1 LPFAFRGKKGDL
13 ASFRAVIIFSVP
25 GGLGNGSTT
34 GRMAGGTK
42 LGRDMPRIARCAI
55 DRFAKAIRI
64 NASANGLDVDR
75 MGRSWQDGES
85 SFVVRRSGAGQ
96 PGTGWV
102 GEEECR
108 IMDRWVEITF
118 DCLPLR
124 SVTRLDI
131 PLDASPK
138 FRARCESIKRAMERH
153 GSHNSYY
160 LYNAQCVFHVTNR
173 ADIGA
178 IQFAFEGT
186 VLTDAADQKT
196 LSADLEV
203 QLLRETCDW
212 LTEPI
217 IPWFRQ
223 TVNYALLVEFD
234 RYIAAGDLAKTRER
248 LARLQATSDQAG
260 GYVGMYL

>member
-1 LPFAFRGKKGDL
+1 
-13 ASFRAVIIFSVP
+13 
-25 GGLGNGSTT
+25 
-34 GRMAGGTK
+34 M
-42 LGRDMPRIARCAI
+42 
-55 DRFAKAIRI
+55 
-64 NASANGLDVDR
+64 
-75 MGRSWQDGES
+75 E
-85 SFVVRRSGAGQ
+85 
-96 PGTGWV
+96 
-102 GEEECR
+102 
-108 IMDRWVEITF
+108 RWVEITF

-124 SVTRLDI
+124 SVTRLDV

-173 ADIGA
+173 ADVGA
-178 IQFAFEGT
+178 IQFSFEGT
-186 VLTDAADQKT
+186 VLTDGADQKT

-203 QLLRETCDW
+203 ELLRETCDW

-223 TVNYALLVEFD
+223 TVNYAVLVEFD